1 MSMFPWA
8 AQRGATIQAEVRG
21 SDLDDAR
28 AVWFDAGAIEGRVLR
43 VEKLNEPAPSDR
55 GIASGGKE
63 PQATY
68 RAAIEVRIGAGTETG
83 IYSLRIVTGRG
94 LSNGLRFE
102 VTRDRVE
109 VEKPGPHPSVEQA
122 QAVTPPATI
131 NGRLGDPGESDFYSF
146 QARAGQAL
154 SFEVMTEDKYDP
166 VLAAKRF
173 APLLALYRAGG
184 SWFDPHRPS
193 RLLFAEEASTD
204 LMPVQARGTYRF
216 QESGRYFLEI
226 SGLFGQGGPE
236 CSYQLKIAPP
246 GSDILAAARQILP
259 QDEWVE
265 RSFGRQL
272 AERWPKMLEART
284 TSSQAE
290 PHPDLK
296 AAAGAQGSGG
306 NASVDPVPARLPA
319 PPKSPVL
326 VAEREPNDGAREAQE
341 ISIPSIV
348 EGAIGQPGDVDS
360 FKFTVEPGQKLAFE
374 IETPDA
380 APPYFNP
387 RLGVVDSQD
396 DELLSNVH
404 RRVSLFNNNADRH
417 TYLKT
422 IEPKAVYTFDRGGQ
436 YILQV
441 RDITSRYA
449 GKRYRYRVLVR
460 AEEPHLGE
468 ISVLDGDQ
476 VNLVRGKARKL
487 VVLVAYE
494 EGFSGEVLFSFQGL
508 PEGVQALPGTQFSDD
523 RPPMEVDENPNIVI
537 AKEQKTTVVLVASNR
552 APLSV
557 KPEMVRLEC
566 RPVVNGEPGASLPVR
581 VIPLMVVEN
590 RTEAGEGGKKNSAS
604 AKP

>member
-1 MSMFPWA
+1 MDSSRPTFLAAPKARELHLSPGTQPLFLVFAFLLLSSAAFAQPSTAQIEPKLMSMFPWA

-109 VEKPGPHPSVEQA
+109 VEKPGPHPSVKQA

-216 QESGRYFLEI
+216 QESGRYF
-226 SGLFGQGGPE
+226 SGDL
-236 CSYQLKIAPP
+236 
-246 GSDILAAARQILP
+246 
-259 QDEWVE
+259 
-265 RSFGRQL
+265 RSVRTGR
-272 AERWPKMLEART
+272 P
-284 TSSQAE
+284 
-290 PHPDLK
+290 
-296 AAAGAQGSGG
+296 
-306 NASVDPVPARLPA
+306 
-319 PPKSPVL
+319 
-326 VAEREPNDGAREAQE
+326 
-341 ISIPSIV
+341 
-348 EGAIGQPGDVDS
+348 
-360 FKFTVEPGQKLAFE
+360 
-374 IETPDA
+374 
-380 APPYFNP
+380 
-387 RLGVVDSQD
+387 
-396 DELLSNVH
+396 
-404 RRVSLFNNNADRH
+404 
-417 TYLKT
+417 
-422 IEPKAVYTFDRGGQ
+422 
-436 YILQV
+436 
-441 RDITSRYA
+441 
-449 GKRYRYRVLVR
+449 
-460 AEEPHLGE
+460 
-468 ISVLDGDQ
+468 
-476 VNLVRGKARKL
+476 
-487 VVLVAYE
+487 
-494 EGFSGEVLFSFQGL
+494 
-508 PEGVQALPGTQFSDD
+508 
-523 RPPMEVDENPNIVI
+523 
-537 AKEQKTTVVLVASNR
+537 
-552 APLSV
+552 
-557 KPEMVRLEC
+557 
-566 RPVVNGEPGASLPVR
+566 
-581 VIPLMVVEN
+581 
-590 RTEAGEGGKKNSAS
+590 
-604 AKP
+604 